1 MKIGDRV
8 ILKERIEMYNITY
21 EIGHQFTIV
30 GDDNIRGFD
39 LKDDDGNM
47 LCETRFVKMGL
58 LPLSEIRDRKI
69 DKILNNGTNT
79 RNDN

>member
-8 ILKERIEMYNITY
+8 VLEERVELSRITY

-47 LCETRFVKMGL
+47 LCETRFVKMKKI
-58 LPLSEIRDRKI
+58 PLSEERDRKI
-69 DKILNNGTNT
+69 SQILKK
-79 RNDN
+79 

>member
-8 ILKERIEMYNITY
+8 VLEERVELSRITY

-47 LCETRFVKMGL
+47 LCETRFVKMKKI
-58 LPLSEIRDRKI
+58 PLSEERDRKI
-69 DKILNNGTNT
+69 NQILKK
-79 RNDN
+79 

>member
-8 ILKERIEMYNITY
+8 VLEERVELSHITY

-47 LCETRFVKMGL
+47 LCETRFVKMKKI
-58 LPLSEIRDRKI
+58 PLSEERDRKI
-69 DKILNNGTNT
+69 NQILKK
-79 RNDN
+79 